1 MKLSGCAGTSQYR
14 FCLLLGLACAHKDKY
29 DAGALTCS
37 SHSRVSRLL
46 APAAHTVPLRVAV
59 LSLWSPY
66 RPRTS
71 ISRLS
76 GAWIP
81 PRLSVQE
88 PQ

>member
-1 MKLSGCAGTSQYR
+1 MRLNGCAGTSQYR
-14 FCLLLGLACAHKDKY
+14 FCLLLGLAWAHKYKY

-37 SHSRVSRLL
+37 SHSRVFRLL

-66 RPRTS
+66 GPRTS

-76 GAWIP
+76 GAWIL